1 LGDLYLGGPILGRV
15 TTFKSGHGLNHD
27 LLMKLYGTPTAW
39 KFTTMP
45 MMEPEQVGQPFLTSV
60 SA

>member
-1 LGDLYLGGPILGRV
+1 MGRV

-39 KFTTMP
+39 EFTTMP
-45 MMEPEQVGQPFLTSV
+45 MPDLESGDSTHLTSV
-60 SA
+60 PA